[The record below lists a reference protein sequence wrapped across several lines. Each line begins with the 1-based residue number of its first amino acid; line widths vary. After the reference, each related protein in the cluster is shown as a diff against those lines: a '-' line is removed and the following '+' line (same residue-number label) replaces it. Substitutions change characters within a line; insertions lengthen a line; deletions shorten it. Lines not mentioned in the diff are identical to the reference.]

1 MRGVEGGGV
10 EVAQPA
16 LAGGDHGARVRM
28 RLVVEDLGDDDG
40 IGIDA
45 MDDAL
50 LGAFIFDA

>member
-50 LGAFIFDA
+50 LGALIFDA